1 MYRIGER
8 VVTDHGVGDIL
19 RIEHERYYVYLEFPQ
34 DNSNARE
41 TWMTDSEIR
50 YSITEFNDKS
60 FLDEDNSLRVR
71 KQKEKKEKTIYR
83 YGSYTTVWR

>member
-34 DNSNARE
+34 DNSHARE
-41 TWMTDSEIR
+41 TWMVDSEIR

-60 FLDEDNSLRVR
+60 FLDEDTSLRIR
-71 KQKEKKEKTIYR
+71 KQKVKKETIKYS
-83 YGSYTTVWR
+83 YGSYKTVWR